1 MNDILIKKVY
11 TSSFN
16 NGSKALKDLI
26 IINTKSLMDDKTQRC
41 VYIDEKRLKDEL
53 IYFRFYGEKIGSVN
67 FLNILLPLILSNT
80 NIQKSEDEVI
90 KLIKKYVSYF
100 KKEEYLFD
108 YLLSSV
114 AYNSIMHNLI
124 NNSKIEY
131 VELLQSIKDKIIG
144 FSIELDKSDVVKFQM
159 ARISTIQLIDKYIDL
174 KYENYDEESILPS
187 VLNILYDIY
196 IEDRSVENDGIKSM
210 KKSILS
216 ILGEE
221 TELNEDNIDFI
232 FSMSEYVV
240 KLRKY
245 KIGVKMYNKKIDPR
259 SLISLEEGDTTIDPI
274 FNQITVMSKTFSD
287 NILSIKIN
295 SKSGIYILK
304 FKKV

>member
-1 MNDILIKKVY
+1 MNDVLIKKVY

-26 IINTKSLMDDKTQRC
+26 IINTKSLIDDKTQRC

-53 IYFRFYGEKIGSVN
+53 IYFRFYGEKIGNIN

-144 FSIELDKSDVVKFQM
+144 FSIELDKSDIVKFQM

-174 KYENYDEESILPS
+174 KYEDYDEESILPS

-196 IEDRSVENDGIKSM
+196 IEDRNVENEGIKSM

>member
-1 MNDILIKKVY
+1 MNDVLIKKVY

-16 NGSKALKDLI
+16 NGSKTLKDLI
-26 IINTKSLMDDKTQRC
+26 IINTKSLIDDKTQRC

-53 IYFRFYGEKIGSVN
+53 IYFRFYGEKIGNVN

-80 NIQKSEDEVI
+80 NIQKSEDEVV

-100 KKEEYLFD
+100 RKEEFLFD

-114 AYNSIMHNLI
+114 AYNSVMHNLI

-131 VELLQSIKDKIIG
+131 VELLQNIKDKIID
-144 FSIELDKSDVVKFQM
+144 FSIELDKSDIVKFQM
-159 ARISTIQLIDKYIDL
+159 ARIGTIQLIDKYIDL
-174 KYENYDEESILPS
+174 KYEDYDEESILSS

-196 IEDRSVENDGIKSM
+196 IEDRNVENEGIKSM

-232 FSMSEYVV
+232 LSMSEYVV

-245 KIGVKMYNKKIDPR
+245 KIGVKMYNKKIEPR

-287 NILSIKIN
+287 NILSIKIH

>member
-1 MNDILIKKVY
+1 MNDVLIKKVY

-26 IINTKSLMDDKTQRC
+26 IINTKSLIDDKTQRC

-53 IYFRFYGEKIGSVN
+53 IYFRFYGEKIGNVN

-80 NIQKSEDEVI
+80 NIQKSEDEVV

-100 KKEEYLFD
+100 KKEESLFD

-131 VELLQSIKDKIIG
+131 VELLQNIKDKIIG
-144 FSIELDKSDVVKFQM
+144 FSIELDKSDIVKFQM

-174 KYENYDEESILPS
+174 KYEDYDEESILPS

-196 IEDRSVENDGIKSM
+196 IEDRNVENEGIKSI

-259 SLISLEEGDTTIDPI
+259 GLISLEEGDTTIDPI

>member
-1 MNDILIKKVY
+1 MNDELLKKVY
-11 TSSFN
+11 TSSF
-16 NGSKALKDLI
+16 SSASRALKDLT
-26 IINTKSLMDDKTQRC
+26 IINTKSLIDDKTQIC
-41 VYIDEKRLKDEL
+41 VYIDENRLRDEL
-53 IYFRFYGEKIGSVN
+53 IYYRFYGEKIGNIN

-90 KLIKKYVSYF
+90 KLIKKYVIYF
-100 KKEEYLFD
+100 KKEELLFD
-108 YLLSSV
+108 YLLGSV
-114 AYNSIMHNLI
+114 VYNSIMHNLI

-159 ARISTIQLIDKYIDL
+159 ARIKAIQLIDKYIDL
-174 KYENYDEESILPS
+174 KSEDYDEESILLN
-187 VLNILYDIY
+187 VLNVLYDVY
-196 IEDRSVENDGIKSM
+196 MEDRTVENEGINSI

-216 ILGEE
+216 ILGEDSK
-221 TELNEDNIDFI
+221 LNEDNIDFI

-245 KIGVKMYNKKIDPR
+245 KIGVKAYNKSIDPR
-259 SLISLEEGDTTIDPI
+259 SLIRLEEGNTIVDPI
-274 FNQITVMSKTFSD
+274 FNQITVMSKTFND

>member
-1 MNDILIKKVY
+1 MNDVLIKKVY

-16 NGSKALKDLI
+16 NGSKTLKDLI
-26 IINTKSLMDDKTQRC
+26 IINTKSLIDDKTQRC

-53 IYFRFYGEKIGSVN
+53 IYFRFYGEKIGNVN

-80 NIQKSEDEVI
+80 NIQKSEDEVV

-100 KKEEYLFD
+100 RKEEFLFD

-114 AYNSIMHNLI
+114 AYNSVMHNLI

-131 VELLQSIKDKIIG
+131 VELLQNIKDKIIG
-144 FSIELDKSDVVKFQM
+144 FSIELDKSDIVKFQM
-159 ARISTIQLIDKYIDL
+159 ARIGTIQLIDKYIDL
-174 KYENYDEESILPS
+174 KYEDYDEESILSS

-196 IEDRSVENDGIKSM
+196 IEDRNVENEGIKSM

-232 FSMSEYVV
+232 LSMSEYVV

-259 SLISLEEGDTTIDPI
+259 SLISLEKGDTTIDPI

-287 NILSIKIN
+287 NILSIKIH

>member
-1 MNDILIKKVY
+1 MNDELLKKVY

-16 NGSKALKDLI
+16 SASRALKDLI
-26 IINTKSLMDDKTQRC
+26 IINTKSLIDDKVQRC
-41 VYIDEKRLKDEL
+41 VYIDENRLRDEL
-53 IYFRFYGEKIGSVN
+53 VYYRFYGEKIGTIN

-90 KLIKKYVSYF
+90 RLIKKYVNYF
-100 KKEEYLFD
+100 KKEESLFD
-108 YLLSSV
+108 YLLGSV
-114 AYNSIMHNLI
+114 AYNSVMHNLI

-144 FSIELDKSDVVKFQM
+144 FSIELDKSDIVKFQM
-159 ARISTIQLIDKYIDL
+159 ARIKAIQLIDKYIDS
-174 KYENYDEESILPS
+174 KFEDYDEESILLN
-187 VLNILYDIY
+187 VLNILYDVY
-196 IEDRSVENDGIKSM
+196 MEDRIVENEGIKSI

-216 ILGEE
+216 ILGEDS
-221 TELNEDNIDFI
+221 ELNEDNIDFI

-245 KIGVKMYNKKIDPR
+245 KIGVKAYNKKIDPR
-259 SLISLEEGDTTIDPI
+259 SLIRLEEGNTIIDPI
-274 FNQITVMSKTFSD
+274 FNQITVMSKTFND

>member
-1 MNDILIKKVY
+1 MNDELLKKVY
-11 TSSFN
+11 TSSF
-16 NGSKALKDLI
+16 SSASRALKDLT
-26 IINTKSLMDDKTQRC
+26 IINTKSLIDDKTQRC
-41 VYIDEKRLKDEL
+41 VYIDENRLRDEL
-53 IYFRFYGEKIGSVN
+53 IYYRFYGEKIGNIN
-67 FLNILLPLILSNT
+67 FLNT

-90 KLIKKYVSYF
+90 KLIKKYVIYF
-100 KKEEYLFD
+100 KKEELLFD
-108 YLLSSV
+108 YLLGSV
-114 AYNSIMHNLI
+114 VYNSIMHNLI

-159 ARISTIQLIDKYIDL
+159 ARIKAIQLIDKYIDL
-174 KYENYDEESILPS
+174 KSEDYDEESILLN
-187 VLNILYDIY
+187 VLNVLYDVY
-196 IEDRSVENDGIKSM
+196 MEDRIVENEGINSI

-216 ILGEE
+216 ILGEDSK
-221 TELNEDNIDFI
+221 LNEDNIDFI

-245 KIGVKMYNKKIDPR
+245 KIGVKAYNKSIDPR
-259 SLISLEEGDTTIDPI
+259 SLIRLEEGNTIVDPI
-274 FNQITVMSKTFSD
+274 FNQITVMSKTFND

>member
-1 MNDILIKKVY
+1 MNDVLIKKVY

-26 IINTKSLMDDKTQRC
+26 IINTKSLIDDKTQRC

-53 IYFRFYGEKIGSVN
+53 IYFRFYGEKIGNVN

-80 NIQKSEDEVI
+80 NIQKSEDEVV

-100 KKEEYLFD
+100 KKEESLFD

-131 VELLQSIKDKIIG
+131 VELLQNIKDKIIG
-144 FSIELDKSDVVKFQM
+144 FSIQLDKSDIVKFQM

-174 KYENYDEESILPS
+174 KYEDYDEESILPS

-196 IEDRSVENDGIKSM
+196 IEDRNVENQGIKSM

-245 KIGVKMYNKKIDPR
+245 KIGVKMYNKKIDP
-259 SLISLEEGDTTIDPI
+259 SGLISLEEGDTTIDPI

>member
-1 MNDILIKKVY
+1 MNDELLKKVY
-11 TSSFN
+11 TSSF
-16 NGSKALKDLI
+16 SSASRALKDLT
-26 IINTKSLMDDKTQRC
+26 IINTKSLIDDKTQRS
-41 VYIDEKRLKDEL
+41 VYIDENRLRDEL
-53 IYFRFYGEKIGSVN
+53 IYYRFYGEKIGNIN

-90 KLIKKYVSYF
+90 KLIKKYVIYF
-100 KKEEYLFD
+100 KKEELLFD
-108 YLLSSV
+108 YLLGSIV
-114 AYNSIMHNLI
+114 YNSIMHNLI

-159 ARISTIQLIDKYIDL
+159 ARIKAIQLIDKYIDL
-174 KYENYDEESILPS
+174 KSEDYDEESILLN
-187 VLNILYDIY
+187 VLNVLYDVY
-196 IEDRSVENDGIKSM
+196 MEDRTVENEGINSI

-216 ILGEE
+216 ILGEDSK
-221 TELNEDNIDFI
+221 LNEDNIDFI

-245 KIGVKMYNKKIDPR
+245 KIGVKAYNKSIDPR
-259 SLISLEEGDTTIDPI
+259 SLIRLEEGNTIIDPI
-274 FNQITVMSKTFSD
+274 FNQITVMSKTFND

>member
-26 IINTKSLMDDKTQRC
+26 IINTKSLIDDKTQRC

-53 IYFRFYGEKIGSVN
+53 IYFRFYGEKIGNVN

-80 NIQKSEDEVI
+80 NIQKSEDEVV

-174 KYENYDEESILPS
+174 KYEDYDEESILPS

-196 IEDRSVENDGIKSM
+196 IEDRSVENEGIKSM

>member
-1 MNDILIKKVY
+1 MNDELLKKVY
-11 TSSFN
+11 TSSF
-16 NGSKALKDLI
+16 SSASRALKDLI
-26 IINTKSLMDDKTQRC
+26 IINTKSLIDDKTQRC
-41 VYIDEKRLKDEL
+41 VYIDENRLRDEL
-53 IYFRFYGEKIGSVN
+53 IYYRFYGEKIGNIN

-90 KLIKKYVSYF
+90 KLIKKYVTYF
-100 KKEEYLFD
+100 KKEKLLFE

-114 AYNSIMHNLI
+114 VYNSIMHNLI

-159 ARISTIQLIDKYIDL
+159 ARIKAIQLIDKYIDL
-174 KYENYDEESILPS
+174 KFEDYDEESIL
-187 VLNILYDIY
+187 LNILNVLYDVY
-196 IEDRSVENDGIKSM
+196 
-210 KKSILS
+210 
-216 ILGEE
+216 
-221 TELNEDNIDFI
+221 
-232 FSMSEYVV
+232 

-245 KIGVKMYNKKIDPR
+245 KIGVKAYNKKIDPR
-259 SLISLEEGDTTIDPI
+259 SLIRLEEGNTIIDPI
-274 FNQITVMSKTFSD
+274 FNQITVISKTFND

>member
-1 MNDILIKKVY
+1 MNDVLIKKVY

-26 IINTKSLMDDKTQRC
+26 IINTKSLIDDKTQRC
-41 VYIDEKRLKDEL
+41 VYIDENRLKDEL
-53 IYFRFYGEKIGSVN
+53 IYFRFYGEKIGNVN

-80 NIQKSEDEVI
+80 NIQKSEDEVV

-144 FSIELDKSDVVKFQM
+144 FSIELDKSDIVKFQM

-174 KYENYDEESILPS
+174 KYEDYDEESILPS
-187 VLNILYDIY
+187 VLNTLYDIY
-196 IEDRSVENDGIKSM
+196 IEDRNVENEGIKSM

-245 KIGVKMYNKKIDPR
+245 KIGVKIYNKKIDPR
-259 SLISLEEGDTTIDPI
+259 SLISLEEGDTKIDPI